1 MVKIRYVFA
10 FCGSFASMTYL
21 WSQKKS
27 MKINFHNQIKVR
39 KMKVFAEEKQE
50 LEKKKRVL
58 IVGAG
63 LTGCL
68 TAYLLK
74 KKCGDSIDL
83 HILERSPYPS
93 GRFGSGVRYKN
104 EIRG

>member
-1 MVKIRYVFA
+1 MVKVRYVFT

-27 MKINFHNQIKVR
+27 KNSNFYNQVKLR
-39 KMKVFAEEKQE
+39 KMKVFAEQE
-50 LEKKKRVL
+50 QKLEKKPQVL

-68 TAYLLK
+68 TAYLLNE
-74 KKCGDSIDL
+74 KCGDLIDL
-83 HILERSPYPS
+83 HILEKSPYPS
-93 GRFGSGVRYKN
+93 GRFGAGVRYKN